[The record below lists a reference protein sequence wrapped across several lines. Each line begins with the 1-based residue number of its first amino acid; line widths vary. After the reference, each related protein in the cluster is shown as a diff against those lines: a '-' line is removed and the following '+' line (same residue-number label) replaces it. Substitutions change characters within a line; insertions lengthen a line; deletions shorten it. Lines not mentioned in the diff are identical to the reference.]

1 MKISELKEM
10 LKEMKDDDDVFVLL
24 FDKESFDFDPDDEM
38 WLPAEKWAM
47 IVSELENVSFD
58 SLRGEVFDTVLEYGV
73 MKDESENEGYG
84 PVHPTIDRTG
94 N

>member
-10 LKEMKDDDDVFVLL
+10 LKEMKDDDDVFILL

-47 IVSELENVSFD
+47 IVAELEEVSFD
-58 SLRGEVFDTVLEYGV
+58 SLRSEIFDAVVEYGEL
-73 MKDESENEGYG
+73 KEDDETET
-84 PVHPTIDRTG
+84 PTA
-94 N
+94 

>member
-1 MKISELKEM
+1 MKVSDLKEM

-47 IVSELENVSFD
+47 LVAELEEVSFD
-58 SLRGEVFDTVLEYGV
+58 SLRSDIFDAVVEYGEL
-73 MKDESENEGYG
+73 KEDDETET
-84 PVHPTIDRTG
+84 PTA
-94 N
+94 

>member
-47 IVSELENVSFD
+47 IVAELEEVSFD
-58 SLRGEVFDTVLEYGV
+58 SLRSDIFDAVVEYGEL
-73 MKDESENEGYG
+73 KEDDETET
-84 PVHPTIDRTG
+84 PTA
-94 N
+94 

>member
-47 IVSELENVSFD
+47 LVAELEEVSFD
-58 SLRGEVFDTVLEYGV
+58 SLRSDIFDAVVEYGEL
-73 MKDESENEGYG
+73 KEDDETET
-84 PVHPTIDRTG
+84 PTA
-94 N
+94 